1 MGRVRTKTVKKSS
14 RQVIEKYYSRMTL
27 DFHTNKKILEEV
39 AIIPSKR
46 LRNKIAG
53 FSTHLM
59 KRIQKGPVRGI
70 SLKLQEEERERRMDF
85 VPDESAI
92 KTDVIKVD
100 KETLEMLA
108 SLGMSDAHGFS
119 EVEAQA
125 APSFARPPRRKNVL
139 GGFTTNFL
147 RQCRISPRRNLAN
160 SRFRNL
166 SVLTTYY
173 EQEDFAYKYEF
184 SNRNVFQASDFIEIL
199 QLCGRNREFLEAKAC
214 HGKMI
219 RRLDLD
225 GDVTTLSN
233 VLINSYSKCGFVELA
248 RKVFD
253 GMRERSLVSWN
264 TMIGLYTR
272 NRMELEAL
280 NTFLYMRKEGV
291 EFSEFT
297 ISSVLSACGANCDD
311 ALACKQLHCLSLKAC
326 LDTHVYVGTALL
338 DLYAKCGMIEE
349 SVQVFEFM
357 QDKSSVTWSSMV
369 AGYVQNRSY
378 EEALLLYRRGQRMS
392 LEQNQFTL
400 SSVICACSNLAALI
414 EGKQMHAVI
423 HKTGYASNVF
433 VASSAVDMYAKCGS
447 LRESYIIFSE
457 VGEKNM
463 EIWNTIISGFA
474 KHARPKEAMIL
485 FEKMQQGGMQPNEVT
500 FSSLLS
506 VCGHT
511 GLVEEGRRIF
521 RFMRSKYG
529 VSPNVVHYSCMVDV
543 LGRAGLLSEAFELI
557 KSIPFDPTAS
567 IWGSL
572 LASCRVYKNL
582 ELAEVAAKEL
592 FSLEPENAGNHVLL
606 SNIYAANKQWE
617 EIANSR
623 KLLRDSSEVKK
634 VRGKS
639 WIEIKDKVHV
649 FSVGESGHPRI
660 REICSK
666 LESLVIELGKFGYK
680 PRVEHELHDVEE
692 RKKEELLMQHS
703 EKLALVFGL
712 MCLPEGSSVRIMK
725 NLRICV
731 DCHEFMKAAS
741 MATRRLIIVRDVNR
755 FHHFS
760 DGHCSCGE
768 FW

>member
-108 SLGMSDAHGFS
+108 SLGMSDTSGIS
-119 EVEAQA
+119 EVEPQA
-125 APSFARPPRRKNVL
+125 APTFSRPPRSMLFLSLSRKNIL
-139 GGFTTNFL
+139 GFKMNLL
-147 RQCRISPRRNLAN
+147 RQCRILPRRRSHARPL
-160 SRFRNL
+160 FRNL
-166 SVLTTYY
+166 SVFIAY
-173 EQEDFAYKYEF
+173 EQNDVTLERYDNEF
-184 SNRNVFQASDFIEIL
+184 WNRNVVQASDFIEIL
-199 QLCGRNREFLEAKAC
+199 QLCASNRDVLEAKAC
-214 HGKMI
+214 HGKII
-219 RRLDLD
+219 RLEMHE
-225 GDVTTLSN
+225 DVITLSN
-233 VLINSYSKCGFVELA
+233 VLINSYSKCGFAELA

-272 NRMELEAL
+272 NKMELEAL
-280 NTFLYMRKEGV
+280 NMFSEMRKEGV
-291 EFSEFT
+291 QFSEFT
-297 ISSVLSACGANCDD
+297 ISSVLSAC
-311 ALACKQLHCLSLKAC
+311 
-326 LDTHVYVGTALL
+326 T
-338 DLYAKCGMIEE
+338 
-349 SVQVFEFM
+349 
-357 QDKSSVTWSSMV
+357 
-369 AGYVQNRSY
+369 GYVQNKSY

-392 LEQNQFTL
+392 LDQNQFTL

-457 VGEKNM
+457 VGEKNI

-474 KHARPKEAMIL
+474 KHARPKEVMIL
-485 FEKMQQGGMQPNEVT
+485 FEKMQQDGMRPNEVT

-506 VCGHT
+506 VCAHT
-511 GLVEEGRRIF
+511 GLVEEGRRFF

-543 LGRAGLLSEAFELI
+543 LGRAGLLSEAYELI

-582 ELAEVAAKEL
+582 ELAEVAAEKL

-606 SNIYAANKQWE
+606 SNIYAANNHWE
-617 EIANSR
+617 DIVKSR
-623 KLLRDSSEVKK
+623 KLLRDSEVKK

-660 REICSK
+660 REICLK
-666 LESLVIELGKFGYK
+666 LDSLVIELRKFGYK

-703 EKLALVFGL
+703 EKLALVFGI

-741 MATRRLIIVRDVNR
+741 MATGRLIIVRDVNR

-760 DGHCSCGE
+760 DGQCSCGE